1 MENMRNNESDTHLNA
16 EANMSFEEFTN
27 LAIRTESVVEE
38 ASVDIPS
45 FKSLLEMFVIVG
57 TLLDYTKKG
66 IFYNNYSKYDDNY
79 VSLVQALNDK
89 FLEFVESSCDG
100 ERVQQKLDYRLIHG
114 LLGAITESSEIAEHL
129 ISYLDSGAVDKAGIL
144 EECGDS
150 DWYKAI
156 LFDHL
161 NISENTSRTNVIEK
175 LKVRFPDKYSDD
187 AAANRNLSEER
198 KKLENN
204 VA

>member
-1 MENMRNNESDTHLNA
+1 MKNMRNNESDTHLNT

-89 FLEFVESSCDG
+89 FLEFVELSCNG

-114 LLGAITESSEIAEHL
+114 LLGTITESSEIAEHL
-129 ISYLDSGAVDKAGIL
+129 ISYLDSGAVDKAGIS
-144 EECGDS
+144 EEFADS
-150 DWYKAI
+150 DYYKAI
-156 LFDHL
+156 LFDEL
-161 NISENTSRTNVIEK
+161 QLSENVSRIKVINK
-175 LKVRFPDKYSDD
+175 LRVRYPDKFCAV
-187 AAANRNLSEER
+187 AAANRNLEEER
-198 KKLENN
+198 KQLE
-204 VA
+204 